1 MEPIRISEI
10 VSAVGGV
17 LRKGNPNAEVTSVST
32 NSREIQPGAL
42 FVPIIGEKVDAHQ
55 FIPMAL
61 ESGAEACLT
70 QEPDESLKF
79 LDGAVIQ
86 VEDTQ
91 KALQDFAA
99 WYRGRFSIPVIGV
112 TGSVGKSS
120 TKEMIAA
127 ALSQGNRIHKTAWNY
142 NSQIGLP
149 LTVFGLDHTHEV
161 AVIEMGM
168 SNFGEMERLSAIA
181 RPTSAVM
188 TNIGISHIEQL
199 KTQENIRG
207 EKLHIA
213 DTIGEGG
220 VLYLNGDDPLLRPL
234 RESYPKKI
242 TWYGTAEDCGY
253 RAENIDT
260 VKDCTRFDLHA
271 PFGVHKVMIPALGIH
286 NVSNALA
293 AIAVAYDQGLSLDDI
308 RCGLLT
314 YEGLAMRQQ
323 IHELERLT
331 VIDDSYNASPDSIKS
346 GIGVLKAVKSAGK
359 KIAVL
364 ADMRELGEHSAQ
376 AHFELGTYAAKN
388 GVDAIVTVGKEAE
401 RIAEGA
407 LAERPD
413 LFVKICA
420 ANDEAFAEL
429 EKILC
434 DGDCVLIKG
443 SRGMHTDEIVQKLLT
458 KYQ

>member
-1 MEPIRISEI
+1 MEPIRICDI

-17 LRKGNPNAEVTSVST
+17 LRKGSSNAEITSVST
-32 NSREIQPGAL
+32 NSREIEPGAL

-61 ESGAEACLT
+61 EAGAQACFT
-70 QEPDESLKF
+70 QQEPDESLKF
-79 LDGAVIQ
+79 LEGAVIQ
-86 VEDTQ
+86 VKDTQ
-91 KALQDFAA
+91 KALQDFAS
-99 WYRGRFSIPVIGV
+99 WYRKRFSIPVIGV

-127 ALSQGNRIHKTAWNY
+127 ALSQGKKIHKTAGNY

-149 LTVFGLDHTHEV
+149 LTVFGLDHTHEI

-168 SNFGEMERLSAIA
+168 SNFGEMERLSVIA

-199 KTQENIRG
+199 KTQENIRD

-213 DTIGEGG
+213 DTIGDRG

-234 RESYPKKI
+234 RETYPKKI
-242 TWYGTAEDCGY
+242 IWYGMAEDCDY
-253 RAENIDT
+253 RAENIST

-293 AIAVAYDQGLSLDDI
+293 AIAAAYDQGLSLDDI

-323 IHELERLT
+323 IHELEKIT

-346 GIGVLKAVKSAGK
+346 GISVLKAVKNAGR

-364 ADMRELGEHSAQ
+364 ADMLELGERSAQ
-376 AHFELGTYAAKN
+376 AHFELGTYAAEN
-388 GVDAIVTVGKEAE
+388 GVDVVVTIGKEAKK
-401 RIAEGA
+401 IGEGA
-407 LAERPD
+407 AQSGTAL
-413 LFVKICA
+413 VKTCET
-420 ANDEAFAEL
+420 NDQAFSQL
-429 EKILC
+429 EKILQ
-434 DGDCVLIKG
+434 DGDCVLVKG
-443 SRGMHTDEIVQKLLT
+443 SRGMHTDQIVQKLLT

>member
-17 LRKGNPNAEVTSVST
+17 LQKGNPNAEVTSVST

-127 ALSQGNRIHKTAWNY
+127 ALSQGKRIHKTAGNY

-188 TNIGISHIEQL
+188 TNIGISHIQ
-199 KTQENIRG
+199 
-207 EKLHIA
+207 
-213 DTIGEGG
+213 
-220 VLYLNGDDPLLRPL
+220 
-234 RESYPKKI
+234 
-242 TWYGTAEDCGY
+242 C
-253 RAENIDT
+253 
-260 VKDCTRFDLHA
+260 
-271 PFGVHKVMIPALGIH
+271 
-286 NVSNALA
+286 
-293 AIAVAYDQGLSLDDI
+293 
-308 RCGLLT
+308 
-314 YEGLAMRQQ
+314 
-323 IHELERLT
+323 
-331 VIDDSYNASPDSIKS
+331 
-346 GIGVLKAVKSAGK
+346 
-359 KIAVL
+359 
-364 ADMRELGEHSAQ
+364 
-376 AHFELGTYAAKN
+376 
-388 GVDAIVTVGKEAE
+388 
-401 RIAEGA
+401 
-407 LAERPD
+407 
-413 LFVKICA
+413 
-420 ANDEAFAEL
+420 
-429 EKILC
+429 
-434 DGDCVLIKG
+434 
-443 SRGMHTDEIVQKLLT
+443 
-458 KYQ
+458 